1 MNPHLLSVRS
11 AFDNDSVRRRAA
23 MVWLLAAGVP
33 LLPGCTGTLLPRPA
47 QPPARFTLDS
57 AAPAIVPRTPAV
69 GAPTLTVDLPRA
81 APGHDSRRMVFVR
94 QPPELEAFAFHEWVE
109 PPARMLAPLLV
120 RALQDSGAFGAVLL
134 APSAAVGTWRLET
147 ASLQLLQ
154 DFTRAPSQVRLGLH
168 AVLLDS
174 ATRRVLAWRAFEVRV
189 ETTGDDP
196 VAGAVAAQTA
206 AQQLSSAVAAF
217 CAGQTAAPA
226 LLSTR

>member
-1 MNPHLLSVRS
+1 MNPHPPHLRCAS
-11 AFDNDSVRRRAA
+11 DSDAVRRRAA
-23 MVWLLAAGVP
+23 LGWLFATGLP
-33 LLPGCTGTLLPRPA
+33 LVTACTGTLLPKPA

-57 AAPAIVPRTPAV
+57 AALAAAQRTQAA
-69 GAPTLTVDLPRA
+69 GAPTLTVELPRA

-154 DFTRAPSQVRLGLH
+154 DFTRRPSQVRLGLH

-174 ATRRVLAWRAFEVRV
+174 ATRRVLAWRAFEARV

-196 VAGAVAAQTA
+196 VAGAVAAQAA
-206 AQQLSSAVAAF
+206 AQQLSVAVAAF
-217 CAGQTAAPA
+217 CAGQARSAAVSA
-226 LLSTR
+226 TR

>member
-1 MNPHLLSVRS
+1 MNPHPLFLRRGS
-11 AFDNDSVRRRAA
+11 ARDAVRRRAA
-23 MVWLLAAGVP
+23 LGWLLATGLP
-33 LLPGCTGTLLPRPA
+33 LVAGCTGTLLPKPA
-47 QPPARFTLDS
+47 RPPARFTLDNT
-57 AAPAIVPRTPAV
+57 APARDLRTPAA
-69 GAPTLTVDLPRA
+69 GAPTLTVDLPRS

-94 QPPELEAFAFHEWVE
+94 QPPELQAFAFHEWVE

-154 DFTRAPSQVRLGLH
+154 DFTRRPSQLRLGLNT
-168 AVLLDS
+168 VLLDG
-174 ATRRVLAWRAFEVRV
+174 ATRRVLAWRAFEARV

-196 VAGAVAAQTA
+196 VAGAVAAQAA

-217 CAGQTAAPA
+217 CAGQTGVPAPP
-226 LLSTR
+226 STR